1 LHLIFFFQ
9 IKVKDINDNCP
20 ELAQTSFDLTAIP
33 SMQLTAIA
41 QLNATDVDSEDNS
54 LLLFSLSSISV
65 R

>member
-1 LHLIFFFQ
+1 LLLFFFQ

-41 QLNATDVDSEDNS
+41 QLNATDVDSDA
-54 LLLFSLSSISV
+54 

>member
-1 LHLIFFFQ
+1 MHVDYYNIRLPGSAKEDSTQ
-9 IKVKDINDNCP
+9 K
-20 ELAQTSFDLTAIP
+20 
-33 SMQLTAIA
+33 TAIA